1 MKTDNRKGGEARDS
15 GSGVNVERWP
25 LSYFPCLAFAYATR
39 ARNSQPKHCESVFIN
54 TWGRRSK
61 EGEELRVDE
70 ASKLR

>member
-1 MKTDNRKGGEARDS
+1 
-15 GSGVNVERWP
+15 
-25 LSYFPCLAFAYATR
+25 
-39 ARNSQPKHCESVFIN
+39 VFIN